1 MKTTNKKT
9 SNQAKNMSDVDVLY
23 LNEVFKN
30 DLKSSVL
37 VVSLLVNL
45 FVFTS
50 YLVVQTTS
58 AYDGQVIGFLLTR

>member
-1 MKTTNKKT
+1 
-9 SNQAKNMSDVDVLY
+9 MSQTEVLY
-23 LNEVFKN
+23 LNEVFRD

-45 FVFTS
+45 FIFTS